1 MDMSLEEAVIN
12 VGRTCDDEDSDEE
25 VGGEEEAA
33 QVDEVVDHGEDKTAE
48 QCAKRLKLTSAV
60 WYTAAKGLEV
70 GKHCE

>member
-33 QVDEVVDHGEDKTAE
+33 QVDEVVDHREEETAE

-60 WYTAAKGLEV
+60 
-70 GKHCE
+70 